1 MLIVFQKQDYEFWL
15 LLKYYITSDYWIK
28 RNYIVYLYIKSKV
41 LTSEI
46 ISTHYFSSS
55 SQEIIFIISEFV
67 FIPLY
72 FSNRIHLN
80 FSYKSLENLL
90 KFNRS

>member
-1 MLIVFQKQDYEFWL
+1 MLIVFQKQDYKFLL
-15 LLKYYITSDYWIK
+15 LLKYYITSDYWIT

-55 SQEIIFIISEFV
+55 SQEINFIISEFV
-67 FIPLY
+67 FILY
-72 FSNRIHLN
+72 ISAIEFI
-80 FSYKSLENLL
+80 
-90 KFNRS
+90 